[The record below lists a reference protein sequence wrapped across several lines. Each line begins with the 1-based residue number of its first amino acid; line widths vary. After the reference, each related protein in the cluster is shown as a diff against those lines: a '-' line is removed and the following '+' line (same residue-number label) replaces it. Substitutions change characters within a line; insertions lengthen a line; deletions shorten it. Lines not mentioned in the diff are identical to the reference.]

1 MFSYYCP
8 CILQPVKDPPSNSL
22 SPEEDAEISADTT
35 PPESIENTETNSP
48 LEDNAKTPQ
57 SGKSSKKMQQSEV
70 RTTAHLHFK
79 DEELSST
86 QLPEEEN
93 DKNNSKELEN

>member
-1 MFSYYCP
+1 M
-8 CILQPVKDPPSNSL
+8 KDPPSNAL
-22 SPEEDAEISADTT
+22 FPEEDAEISADKTLLET
-35 PPESIENTETNSP
+35 NENTENNSP
-48 LEDNAKTPQ
+48 SEDNGKTSQ
-57 SGKSSKKMQQSEV
+57 SERSSKKMQQSEV
-70 RTTAHLHFK
+70 LTTAHLHFK